1 MMTTMKLD
9 IFDLSPLVTVSHLK
23 LKDGTQFHRIRAC
36 FTGGV
41 VYVETNVNGQDVVN
55 VYAASD
61 VVEAE
66 DVAPHDVTNLRW

>member
-9 IFDLSPLVTVSHLK
+9 AFDLSPLVTVSHLE
-23 LKDGTQFHRIRAC
+23 LRDGTQYHRIRAC
-36 FTGGV
+36 FTAGV
-41 VYVETNVNGQDVVN
+41 VYVEINMNGQDVVN

-66 DVAPHDVTNLRW
+66 DVAPNDVTNLRW